1 VVGTEKNATDVN
13 NAAALSRSILTPKGW
28 SWQEKHGFVQGR
40 ALSPDG
46 RTIYIAGQASVD
58 DKGNPI
64 NKGNIEAQFVQA
76 LTNLEAV
83 VAEAGGTLA
92 NVVKVTYFTT
102 DIDRF
107 FQGEKVLVKHLLAH
121 NCLSHLYA
129 RGRKESISSRY
140 LVRGKSNRCRLTPAI
155 FVRLNR
161 CRM

>member
-1 VVGTEKNATDVN
+1 VIEKSVVVGTEKNATDVN
-13 NAAALSRSILTPKGW
+13 NTAALSRSILTPKGW

-40 ALSPDG
+40 VLSPHS

-107 FQGEKVLVKHLLAH
+107 FQGEKVLVKHLFDH
-121 NCLSHLYA
+121 NCYPTST
-129 RGRKESISSRY
+129 
-140 LVRGKSNRCRLTPAI
+140 LVGVKSLFHPDILFEVEAI
-155 FVRLNR
+155 AVV
-161 CRM
+161 